1 MRMGKDILREEGKLN
16 VMGARDIM
24 GTERE
29 TECREEISKV
39 QVTWCWSVRQGTERY
54 RSKCRDVYM
63 NIP

>member
-39 QVTWCWSVRQGTERY
+39 QVTWCWSVWQGTE
-54 RSKCRDVYM
+54 
-63 NIP
+63 